1 MQQPVYTLFLRLCVY
16 IFADLVH
23 RDVLTLLVYG
33 AKQMIAMREG
43 EGGRETDR
51 ERRRGGEREGKE
63 EEGVGGGGET
73 GKERGRLLHLPLH
86 CHHQNDSC
94 VKISS
99 DESRFNVSLT
109 VRNKVT
115 RQVSTDHNF

>member
-1 MQQPVYTLFLRLCVY
+1 MQQPVYTLFLRFCVY

-63 EEGVGGGGET
+63 EEGVVGGGRDREGERET
-73 GKERGRLLHLPLH
+73 ITPTATLSPPE
-86 CHHQNDSC
+86 
-94 VKISS
+94 
-99 DESRFNVSLT
+99 
-109 VRNKVT
+109 
-115 RQVSTDHNF
+115 

>member
-1 MQQPVYTLFLRLCVY
+1 MQQPVYTLFLRFCVY

-51 ERRRGGEREGKE
+51 ERRRGGEREERRRRGWW
-63 EEGVGGGGET
+63 GGGET

-86 CHHQNDSC
+86 CHHRMTPALRKAAMRA
-94 VKISS
+94 VLM
-99 DESRFNVSLT
+99 F
-109 VRNKVT
+109 
-115 RQVSTDHNF
+115 H

>member
-1 MQQPVYTLFLRLCVY
+1 MQHPVYTLFLRFCVY

-63 EEGVGGGGET
+63 EERGGGRKGGRHREGERESVT
-73 GKERGRLLHLPLH
+73 PTATLSPPELLLY
-86 CHHQNDSC
+86 QDGQ
-94 VKISS
+94 
-99 DESRFNVSLT
+99 R
-109 VRNKVT
+109 
-115 RQVSTDHNF
+115 